1 MRLRRVIAPIVLV
14 AAAVLAW
21 RRRRA
26 GAQPSLGAAPVARPV
41 PASTRRAPISSPP
54 AALPAPTAP
63 SPPPAASP
71 AAAAPPDSPF
81 VSVPWT
87 LVAAP
92 EDRAELTIRY
102 AVHPHLELDRADAQ
116 ETPTQVFVTVL
127 MRPRAAAGEPQAPPQ
142 EHEATVSLS
151 GPLGARA
158 LIHAPADA
166 AAHDGGGGEP
176 SDAPVYP

>member
-26 GAQPSLGAAPVARPV
+26 GVQPSLGAAPVARPV
-41 PASTRRAPISSPP
+41 PASTRRAPISPPP
-54 AALPAPTAP
+54 AALPPPT
-63 SPPPAASP
+63 PPP
-71 AAAAPPDSPF
+71 PPDSPF

-87 LVAAP
+87 LVAAR

-102 AVHPHLELDRADAQ
+102 AVHPRLELDRVDAQ

-127 MRPRAAAGEPQAPPQ
+127 MRPRAAAG
-142 EHEATVSLS
+142 
-151 GPLGARA
+151 
-158 LIHAPADA
+158 
-166 AAHDGGGGEP
+166 
-176 SDAPVYP
+176 